1 MNPRLSLTAT
11 LVVALAAAS
20 TDSRFVGTGTQ
31 MSPSDSAMAEFEA
44 GRFWHAARMMR
55 DEGAATGEAMDF
67 LRRIAVALTDHLIF
81 VDHGHFSFRRA
92 QLL

>member
-55 DEGAATGEAMDF
+55 DEGAATGEAADVW
-67 LRRIAVALTDHLIF
+67 LLARAEAGWNNWPAVE
-81 VDHGHFSFRRA
+81 R
-92 QLL
+92 LLADAD